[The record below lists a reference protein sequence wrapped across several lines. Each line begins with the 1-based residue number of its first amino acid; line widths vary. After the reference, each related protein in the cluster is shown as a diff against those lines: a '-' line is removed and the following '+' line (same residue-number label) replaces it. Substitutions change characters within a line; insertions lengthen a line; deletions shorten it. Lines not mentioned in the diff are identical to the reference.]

1 MLIRKANSSD
11 SKFIAPLVIQAME
24 DMAKEFTQSDDLDKA
39 LDLFT
44 HFISQ
49 KGNQYSYENTLIAI
63 ENGEVAGAISGYDGG
78 KLKEFRK
85 PFLDFLKMNFD
96 YKEIPEGE
104 TPVIGDPLYV
114 SITQEMQDPVGIP
127 QGKYWITRIPTT
139 LTILQDKSTGLE
151 VTQPLPIFPEA
162 EPENCENPEELE
174 TETVFKLDDV
184 QLSASDRETTLP
196 KSIIKP

>member
-63 ENGEVAGAISGYDGG
+63 ENGEVAGAISAYDGG

-96 YKEIPEGE
+96 YKEIPEDETQSGE
-104 TPVIGDPLYV
+104 YYLDTV
-114 SITQEMQDPVGIP
+114 SVSPHH
-127 QGKYWITRIPTT
+127 QGKGIGGKLIEAMIEKAKSNGFQKVGLLVDIRNPAAKKLYLKMGFQFVDIK
-139 LTILQDKSTGLE
+139 ILMGGMYEHL
-151 VTQPLPIFPEA
+151 
-162 EPENCENPEELE
+162 
-174 TETVFKLDDV
+174 VFEIV
-184 QLSASDRETTLP
+184 
-196 KSIIKP
+196 